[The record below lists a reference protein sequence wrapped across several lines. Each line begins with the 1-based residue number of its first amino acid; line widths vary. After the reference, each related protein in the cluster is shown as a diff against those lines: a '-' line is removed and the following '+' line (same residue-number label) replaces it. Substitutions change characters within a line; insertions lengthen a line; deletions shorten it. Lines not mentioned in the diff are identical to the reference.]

1 MSKQFD
7 MNFRRRFLQALGMA
21 GGGAVLAT
29 TARAHHTESHFSD
42 TTKHKIVY
50 QCNKSDAEYHRHIL
64 FSVSELLRKY
74 EDEVHLV
81 VAAFGP
87 GIHILG
93 KKPTR
98 PVADDV
104 RDKVKALAAY
114 GVAFH
119 ACGNTMNSLKWT
131 KDDMVPF
138 AKIVQIGVDDIMLLQ
153 EQGFQ
158 YFSW

>member
-1 MSKQFD
+1 MVLIEQCD
-7 MNFRRRFLQALGMA
+7 IFRQGQGEIFLDIMVAVVCGNNIMPGKNAVGIGINHKNRFIACIEQD
-21 GGGAVLAT
+21 AV
-29 TARAHHTESHFSD
+29 RG
-42 TTKHKIVY
+42 
-50 QCNKSDAEYHRHIL
+50 
-64 FSVSELLRKY
+64 
-74 EDEVHLV
+74 
-81 VAAFGP
+81 FGTDP
-87 GIHILG
+87 FNSQDFLPQGIHILG

-131 KDDMVPF
+131 KEDMLPF
-138 AKIVQIGVDDIMLLQ
+138 ANIVQIGVDDIMLLQ